1 MAPRDFCWRTNIALP
16 RVFQL
21 LRNAPPALDPAR
33 FGTAGLRLGE
43 NAKSGAPRVA
53 RRTTKQRLPGPSR
66 FSSVQTEPLAQFS
79 IFRSQLLRQLL
90 AEPLIFLFKLDKLR
104 ELIASR

>member
-43 NAKSGAPRVA
+43 NTKSGAPRVA

-66 FSSVQTEPLAQFS
+66 SSSVQTEPLAQFS

-90 AEPLIFLFKLDKLR
+90 AEALIFLFKLDKLR

>member
-1 MAPRDFCWRTNIALP
+1 MTSSVRLAVAACLLFDNKCLLWPLHLFRPQATVKTDATLMAPRDFRWRTNIALP

-43 NAKSGAPRVA
+43 MANR
-53 RRTTKQRLPGPSR
+53 
-66 FSSVQTEPLAQFS
+66 EPLA
-79 IFRSQLLRQLL
+79 
-90 AEPLIFLFKLDKLR
+90 
-104 ELIASR
+104 